1 MKSLICVRLFETLMD
16 CSLPVSTIH
25 GIFPGKSTGVG
36 CHFFLQIFIRD
47 DIKKYIYNKNPNLKK
62 VKYLVIEKIKFF
74 SKLAH
79 NRNNKEFQEFC
90 KKIEMQKSR

>member
-1 MKSLICVRLFETLMD
+1 M
-16 CSLPVSTIH
+16 
-25 GIFPGKSTGVG
+25 
-36 CHFFLQIFIRD
+36 
-47 DIKKYIYNKNPNLKK
+47 
-62 VKYLVIEKIKFF
+62 EKIKFF

>member
-47 DIKKYIYNKNPNLKK
+47 DIKKYI
-62 VKYLVIEKIKFF
+62 
-74 SKLAH
+74 
-79 NRNNKEFQEFC
+79 
-90 KKIEMQKSR
+90 